1 MKALSLFVAALLT
14 SLTATAKI
22 SIDCV
27 DTKSGKNLHASIYP
41 HSANY
46 GDGSTH
52 WIQYKLERGFESSA
66 DGWIENDRN
75 LIFLEDG
82 QRAFSISKDVLSA
95 KVGQNFPMRTQFP
108 SYSKLNCQVLV
119 VDLDRGQ

>member
-1 MKALSLFVAALLT
+1 MKALSLFVVALFTSFTAA
-14 SLTATAKI
+14 AKI
-22 SIDCV
+22 SIDCI
-27 DTKSGKNLHASIYP
+27 DTQSGKNLHASIYP
-41 HSANY
+41 HSSNY

-52 WIQYKLERGFESSA
+52 WIQYKLEKGFESSA
-66 DGWIENDRN
+66 DGWIENDKN

-95 KVGQNFPMRTQFP
+95 KVGQYFQMRTQFP
-108 SYSKLNCQVLV
+108 TYSKLNCQVLV